1 MGAAWAAGC
10 PLGAE
15 SSSRLSRSTAALPEA
30 AGPAAACP
38 LESAPSPPSKS
49 SAKLAG
55 VAATDAL
62 GVSSSSKLSR
72 SFTTLPFVGACT
84 CHQMPVTRGMTPPSP
99 IQLSDHEYPAS
110 PGGH

>member
-15 SSSRLSRSTAALPEA
+15 SSSRLSRSTAAPLEA

-38 LESAPSPPSKS
+38 LESAPSPPNRS

-55 VAATDAL
+55 AAAADAL

-84 CHQMPVTRGMTPPSP
+84 CHHMPVTRGTNTTQPQHTFTS
-99 IQLSDHEYPAS
+99 
-110 PGGH
+110 